1 MAAVSGVLLLDKPR
15 GMTSQQAVSRVK
27 RLLGADKAGHTGT
40 LDPMAEGLL
49 PVGLGEATKYS
60 RFLLEAD
67 KTYRARIRLG
77 LTTDSGDA
85 EGQPLQHR
93 PVAASEAQVQ
103 DVLSRFRGELQQ
115 RPPMHSALKVA
126 GRPLYAYARAG
137 QLVER
142 EPRLVRI
149 HELQLIDFKEEIID
163 VRIACSKGTYIR
175 VLAEDIGEALGCG
188 AHLCGLWR
196 EATGG
201 YRLEQA
207 ISLTQLEALNPD
219 DRRAWLLP
227 VDAFALALPEIRLDA
242 AESARIRN
250 GQRLSSSLAGG
261 FYRLY
266 DGSGNFLGVGEAGG
280 EGLAAVRLTSTA
292 VLPEAA
298 DT

>member
-1 MAAVSGVLLLDKPR
+1 MAGVSGVLLLDKPR

-27 RLLGADKAGHTGT
+27 RLLGAAKAGHTGT

-77 LTTDSGDA
+77 MTTDTGDA
-85 EGQPLQHR
+85 EGKPLQHR
-93 PVAASEAQVQ
+93 PVLASEAQLR
-103 DVLSRFRGELQQ
+103 DVLVRFRGELQQ

-126 GRPLYAYARAG
+126 GRPLYVYARAG
-137 QLVER
+137 QVVER
-142 EPRLVRI
+142 EVRLVKI
-149 HELQLIDFKEEIID
+149 HDLQLLDFKEEYFD
-163 VRIACSKGTYIR
+163 VRINCSKGTYIR
-175 VLAEDIGEALGCG
+175 VLAEEIGEALGCG
-188 AHLCGLWR
+188 AHLSGLWR

-207 ISLTQLEALNPD
+207 VSLSQLEALAPQ
-219 DRRAWLLP
+219 DRQARLLP
-227 VDAFALALPEIRLDA
+227 VDAFAMALPEKSLDA
-242 AESARIRN
+242 AESVRIRN
-250 GQRLSSSLAGG
+250 GQRLSTSLAGG

-266 DGSGNFLGVGEAGG
+266 DNSGNFLGVGEAGD

-292 VLPEAA
+292 VPPEAA